1 MVIQNGFKDNITQA
15 GFVSCSRMII
25 GHARGRDTMEV
36 CETDGLVIMAV
47 RILVIEDDREM
58 ARLLQLDLQ
67 RNGYDAITAGNGL
80 EGLRLFHDSR
90 PDLVVLDIRMPLM
103 DGITVCQRIREL
115 SDVPIVLMTANAV
128 SEEDIAAALDMGAD
142 EFLLKPLRQVE
153 FQARLKALLRRAKP
167 AESGRDD
174 TIKTYYDD
182 YLSVDLDARK
192 VRVGGQEIR
201 LTPTEFRLLATFIQ
215 RRGQVL
221 TFQQLLEQVWGFEY
235 TSEHHYPR
243 IYVSHLRRKIEP
255 DISSPIYIQNEY
267 GIGYRFVGQSEK

>member
-1 MVIQNGFKDNITQA
+1 M
-15 GFVSCSRMII
+15 
-25 GHARGRDTMEV
+25 
-36 CETDGLVIMAV
+36 MAMQ
-47 RILVIEDDREM
+47 ILVIEDDKEM

-67 RNGYDAITAGNGL
+67 RNGYEALTASNGL
-80 EGLRLFHDSR
+80 EGLRLFHDTR
-90 PDLVVLDIRMPLM
+90 PDLVVLDINMPLM

-115 SDVPIVLMTANAV
+115 SDVPIVLMTANMV
-128 SEEDIAAALDMGAD
+128 SEEDIASALDMGAD
-142 EFLLKPLRQVE
+142 EFLLKPIRQVE
-153 FQARLKALLRRAKP
+153 FMARVKALLRRARP
-167 AESGRDD
+167 VDLDHEDA
-174 TIKTYYDD
+174 IKNYADE
-182 YLSVDLDARK
+182 YLSVDLDTRR

-255 DISSPIYIQNEY
+255 DLKAPTYIHNEY
-267 GIGYRFVGQSEK
+267 GIGYRFVGQASK